1 MRSTRCLRALHRG
14 DRQLGGASGL
24 HHQLDSPPVPTAAQR
39 PRRPLLLGVLM
50 PHGHHPGFRLNGTAP
65 GNISCFDAS
74 LDLKLMASPCYQGT
88 CGGNGSCVCLPGW
101 TGYTDA
107 VPMDTTEWPGGTVLS
122 CGVNTVVVKCLW
134 ATAIIPAI
142 AIAAILYPTVRENLR
157 VHHRSRARKQGGTPW
172 CVKGSVSMPR
182 ITCRRVLY
190 SAIKHAAPLQVPPS
204 RNRALS
210 SCAYMCSGS
219 PASPLRVPSSDPVF
233 PVFYIT
239 QNVDPP
245 SPPPYPP
252 PPSPLPHP

>member
-1 MRSTRCLRALHRG
+1 MCQSDPSCPRSTYAPPHHHKNHARCGPPLLLGHTSSPTPCAARFTSHLQCTRPPKLGTRPNLPQCHLNYPPQRASTRVSIVRRSTRSFRALHRG
-14 DRQLGGASGL
+14 DRQLEGASGL
-24 HHQLDSPPVPTAAQR
+24 LRTVSSRSSYCATHLPR
-39 PRRPLLLGVLM
+39 PRPLLLRLLLM
-50 PHGHHPGFRLNGTAP
+50 PHGHHPGFRLNGTAT

-157 VHHRSRARKQGGTPW
+157 IHHRSRARRQGGTPW
-172 CVKGSVSMPR
+172 YVK
-182 ITCRRVLY
+182 
-190 SAIKHAAPLQVPPS
+190 
-204 RNRALS
+204 
-210 SCAYMCSGS
+210 
-219 PASPLRVPSSDPVF
+219 
-233 PVFYIT
+233 
-239 QNVDPP
+239 
-245 SPPPYPP
+245 
-252 PPSPLPHP
+252 